1 MPGVESTDATSLAS
15 ASTVGNS
22 NPITVRIQQT
32 NDELTERLKDPIYNI
47 SILNNNIKEEDIY
60 IQLASTSVV
69 QACITGIN
77 QVEKLANKAYIN
89 LKETEEADVHFQ
101 RGKKEY
107 EESLKLTF
115 PLLEN
120 ISQAITD
127 AFKLTVKTTKTL
139 LTGAFII
146 TAGIIAT
153 VLIAKV
159 GYRIISTMEIPQLS
173 IFSKK
178 EVAEAV
184 LDNVKSND
192 IMNNIEDIINNV
204 PITVKPSHM
213 LLIGTVIL
221 TTVAVIKAPGFIFR
235 TFIKGLKSS

>member
-1 MPGVESTDATSLAS
+1 MIDNRLINKQNIKRLTYSDISSIKKALKRNMHSEVSNKATMVESSSNPLPSMTIYSRSRDKEEISPLPGVESTDATSLAS

-60 IQLASTSVV
+60 IEIASTSVV

-77 QVEKLANKAYIN
+77 QVQKLANKAYIN

-127 AFKLTVKTTKTL
+127 AFKLTVKTTRTL
-139 LTGAFII
+139 LTGAFI
-146 TAGIIAT
+146 
-153 VLIAKV
+153 
-159 GYRIISTMEIPQLS
+159 
-173 IFSKK
+173 
-178 EVAEAV
+178 
-184 LDNVKSND
+184 N
-192 IMNNIEDIINNV
+192 
-204 PITVKPSHM
+204 
-213 LLIGTVIL
+213 
-221 TTVAVIKAPGFIFR
+221 
-235 TFIKGLKSS
+235 GLKSS